1 VNEQRRPRQR
11 YGSAVKH
18 ILERDRDARSKAHDV
33 QLPAAARARQSRRC
47 QKRIVVVLPS
57 CAERY
62 LSTAFFEKFATI
74 ENHPRSLPVIVPH
87 MIANALAQT
96 PMALIALGSAA
107 TSDERRMRR
116 NVGYDYDTR
125 NPGNLDLPRG
135 NRC

>member
-1 VNEQRRPRQR
+1 
-11 YGSAVKH
+11 VKH

-74 ENHPRSLPVIVPH
+74 ENHPRSLPVIT
-87 MIANALAQT
+87 AYQRKR
-96 PMALIALGSAA
+96 LGADPNGSYR
-107 TSDERRMRR
+107 SWLCRDF
-116 NVGYDYDTR
+116 
-125 NPGNLDLPRG
+125 
-135 NRC
+135 